1 MNLKQTIDQDLKQAL
16 LGGDKLKSE
25 TLRILKSV
33 ILNEEIA
40 QNKRDVGLPDEEIIS
55 CLKKEVKKR
64 QEASELYQKA
74 NEVARAKKELDEV
87 KIINAY
93 LPKAMSD
100 EDVLM
105 LVNQV
110 VSEIGSDQ
118 KFMGKIISEVKA
130 LSKNSAD
137 GSQIA
142 RLVKEALR

>member
-142 RLVKEALR
+142 RIVKETLR

>member
-100 EDVLM
+100 DDVLK

-142 RLVKEALR
+142 RIVKETLR

>member
-40 QNKRDVGLPDEEIIS
+40 QNKRDVGLPNEEIIS

-87 KIINAY
+87 DIINVY

-100 EDVLM
+100 DDVLK

-142 RLVKEALR
+142 RIVKETLR

>member
-1 MNLKQTIDQDLKQAL
+1 MSIKQNIDQDLKQAL
-16 LGGDKLKSE
+16 LGGEKLKSE
-25 TLRILKSV
+25 TLRVIKSV

-40 QNKRDVGLPDEEIIS
+40 QNKRSSGLPNEDIIT

-64 QEASELYQKA
+64 QEAAELYHKV
-74 NEVARAKKELDEV
+74 NEISRAEKELEEIE
-87 KIINAY
+87 IIKVY

-100 EDVLM
+100 EEVSK

-110 VSEIGSDQ
+110 VSEIGNDP

-130 LSKNSAD
+130 LSKNGAD

-142 RLVKEALR
+142 RLVKEAIK